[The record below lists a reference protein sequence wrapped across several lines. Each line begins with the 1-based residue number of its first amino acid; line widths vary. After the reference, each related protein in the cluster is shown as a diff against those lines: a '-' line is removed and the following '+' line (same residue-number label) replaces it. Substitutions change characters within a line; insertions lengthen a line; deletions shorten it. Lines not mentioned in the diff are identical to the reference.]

1 MLLAKEAEARA
12 SSAKFLPAFFVEPLE
27 RGETIATDALPPHI
41 ALYQEVNM
49 LYRPK
54 MDELVRF
61 AVRDITP
68 HKIELAERTYDDTNG
83 SSAFRVMGSLSLSM
97 TYRSLFTILQSFS
110 RETVQ
115 PFRPKIVVPQG
126 PSQLHEDQ
134 YLSVNSITVIETYAQ
149 TPGWEVVD
157 VIPLRGKV

>member
-27 RGETIATDALPPHI
+27 RGETIATDALPPHV
-41 ALYQEVNM
+41 ALYSEVNM

-68 HKIELAERTYDDTNG
+68 HKIELAERTYDDTSG
-83 SSAFRVMGSLSLSM
+83 LSAFRVMGSLSLSM
-97 TYRSLFTILQSFS
+97 TYRSLFTILQGFS

-115 PFRPKIVVPQG
+115 PFRPRIVVPQG

-134 YLSVNSITVIETYAQ
+134 HLSVNSITVIETHAQ
-149 TPGWEVVD
+149 TSEWEVVD
-157 VIPLRGKV
+157 VIPLRGKA